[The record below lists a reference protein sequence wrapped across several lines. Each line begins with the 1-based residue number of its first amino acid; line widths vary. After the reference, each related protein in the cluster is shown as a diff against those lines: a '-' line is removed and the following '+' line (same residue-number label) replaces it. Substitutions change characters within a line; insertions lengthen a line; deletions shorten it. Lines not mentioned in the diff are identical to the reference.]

1 MNSVEPARTS
11 ESTLQRVGVYSL
23 LTNLTLSGL
32 KLGLAAISGSL
43 ALAADGIH
51 SLVDVFSSVAVILGL
66 RISTRRSSSFP
77 YGLYKVENVVE
88 VIVALLIFLAG
99 YEILRDAVGP
109 PGPPVRVTP
118 WLIPGVLLAVLIPFL
133 FGRYELQIGRTAG
146 SPSLVADARHS
157 QTDVFSTIIV
167 LVAII
172 GAYLGVSLDRYAAIA
187 VVGFVVWSGWG
198 LLRDGMRVL
207 LDASLDPETLTQIR
221 DILAQAPAVASV
233 NWITG
238 RNSGRFRFVEA
249 EITLRTRNLER
260 AHQVTEQLEANL
272 RARIPNLDRILIHY
286 EPVERTKERLAIPL
300 ADMAGQISPHFGDA
314 PYFAIVDLEQH
325 RFSRQEILPN
335 PHVGLERAKG
345 IRVAEWLIA
354 QKVDRLFLREEI
366 QCKGPDYVF
375 SNAGVQVQQTTVES
389 LEQLL
394 AQEANA
400 T

>member
-1 MNSVEPARTS
+1 
-11 ESTLQRVGVYSL
+11 VGVYSL

-133 FGRYELQIGRTAG
+133 FGRYELQIGRAAG

-345 IRVAEWLIA
+345 IRVAEWLVA

-366 QCKGPDYVF
+366 QGKGPDYVF
-375 SNAGVQVQQTTVES
+375 SNAGVQVQQTAAES

>member
-345 IRVAEWLIA
+345 IRVAEWLVA

-366 QCKGPDYVF
+366 QGKGPDYVF
-375 SNAGVQVQQTTVES
+375 SNAGVQVQQTAAES

>member
-1 MNSVEPARTS
+1 LNSVEPARTS

-366 QCKGPDYVF
+366 QGKGPDYVF